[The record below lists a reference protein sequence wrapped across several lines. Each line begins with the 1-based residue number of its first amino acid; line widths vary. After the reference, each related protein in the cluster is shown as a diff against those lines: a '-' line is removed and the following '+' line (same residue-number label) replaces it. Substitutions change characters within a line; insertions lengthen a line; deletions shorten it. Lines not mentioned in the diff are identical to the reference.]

1 MELPKGTS
9 GEAGMHRASSGIF
22 CAVLGLC
29 LICAVAGYALT
40 AMAQGPQ
47 ISNPA
52 SENCIRQGGKLEIY
66 KSRSQ
71 GEYALCVFPDG
82 SQCEE
87 WALYRGE
94 CSIEEV
100 TSDRK
105 KTYLDPFGY
114 CKAVG
119 TIDTPDFR
127 YVGPKFPDSLARSM
141 VIQGLV
147 SADAPDDFRKS
158 AMWRCMD
165 HKVWVCQF
173 GANIPCREKA
183 DTSKD
188 PPPGMIDY
196 CKANPAAQVI
206 PAYVAG
212 RATIYEWTCKDG
224 KPRIARQVT
233 NVDQQGYPVAYWT
246 ELKP

>member
-1 MELPKGTS
+1 MYCT
-9 GEAGMHRASSGIF
+9 SSGRF
-22 CAVLGLC
+22 LTVLCLC
-29 LICAVAGYALT
+29 LICALAGYALT
-40 AMAQGPQ
+40 MAQGPQ

-52 SENCIRQGGKLEIY
+52 SENCLRQGGKLHIY
-66 KSRSQ
+66 KSRSA
-71 GEYALCVFPDG
+71 GEYTLCVFPDG

-100 TSDRK
+100 TSGRK

-119 TIDTPDFR
+119 TADTPDFR
-127 YVGPKFPDSLARSM
+127 YVGPKVPDSLVRSM
-141 VIQGLV
+141 IIQGLV
-147 SADAPDDFRKS
+147 SADAPADFQKS
-158 AMWRCMD
+158 AIWRCMD
-165 HKVWVCQF
+165 HKVWICQF

-188 PPPGMIDY
+188 PSPGTIDY
-196 CKANPAAQVI
+196 CKVNAAAQAI
-206 PAYVAG
+206 PAYATG
-212 RATIYEWTCKDG
+212 RTTIYEWTCKDG